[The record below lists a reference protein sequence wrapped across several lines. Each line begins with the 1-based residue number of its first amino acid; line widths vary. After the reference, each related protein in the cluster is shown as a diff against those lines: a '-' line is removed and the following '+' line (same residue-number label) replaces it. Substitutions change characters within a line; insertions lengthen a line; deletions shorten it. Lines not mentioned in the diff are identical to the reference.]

1 MLAIVIPYFKLR
13 FFEETLQSLANQTD
27 KRFRVYIGDDASPEE
42 PTCLLNKHDG
52 CFDFVYYRFS
62 ANLGATSL
70 TQHWERCIALTGN
83 EEWMMIL
90 GDDDVLGEHV
100 VAEFYQH
107 LPEVEKEGINLVR
120 FATQVFYV
128 EENKVSH
135 VFEHPQFEKATD
147 AFWRKFIEKTRSSLS
162 EYIFSRESFDEFK
175 FKNFPLA
182 WHADDLAWL
191 EFSNCGF
198 IYTVNQSTVIIRLS
212 DLNISGRT
220 DNQFLKEKARFLFF
234 KNIALNSK
242 FKFLK
247 KHKIEY
253 LFEFGILIKE
263 QNAVTLK
270 NVFQVFFQFLQ
281 IGEFYNGMRFLRRMI
296 RAKQNK

>member
-27 KRFRVYIGDDASPEE
+27 KRFSVYIGDDASPED
-42 PTCLLNKHDG
+42 PTDLLNRYNG
-52 CFDFVYYRFS
+52 YFDLVYYRFS

-70 TQHWERCIALTGN
+70 TQHWERCIVLSVN

-90 GDDDVLGEHV
+90 GDDDVLGENV
-100 VAEFYQH
+100 VAEFYEH
-107 LPEVEKEGINLVR
+107 LPQVEKKGINVVR
-120 FATQVFYV
+120 FATQVLYV
-128 EENKVSH
+128 EDNTVSD
-135 VFEHPQFEKATD
+135 VFEHPQFENATD

-162 EYIFSRESFDEFK
+162 EYIFSRKSFDEFK

-191 EFSNCGF
+191 EFSNCGS
-198 IYTVNQSTVIIRLS
+198 IYAVNQSTVIIRLS
-212 DLNISGRT
+212 HLNISGRT

-234 KNIALNSK
+234 KTIVLNSK
-242 FKFLK
+242 FKFSK
-247 KHKIEY
+247 KHKIQF

-263 QNAVTLK
+263 QNAATLK

>member
-1 MLAIVIPYFKLR
+1 MLAIVIPYYKLT
-13 FFEETLQSLANQTD
+13 FFEATLQSLALQTNQCF
-27 KRFRVYIGDDASPEE
+27 KVYVGDDASPED
-42 PTCLLNKHDG
+42 PSILIDQYKSQLNMMYHR
-52 CFDFVYYRFS
+52 FDENYGGVALS
-62 ANLGATSL
+62 K
-70 TQHWERCIALTGN
+70 QWERCIALTH
-83 EEWMMIL
+83 EEPWIMIL
-90 GDDDVLGEHV
+90 GDDDYLTPNVVQDFFEHLGIISK
-100 VAEFYQH
+100 
-107 LPEVEKEGINLVR
+107 EKIKVVR
-120 FATQVFYV
+120 FAT
-128 EENKVSH
+128 KVVNAKGESNNMIYT
-135 VFEHPQFEKATD
+135 HPV
-147 AFWRKFIEKTRSSLS
+147 IELSTNAYYRHYNCETRSSLS

-191 EFSNCGF
+191 EFSNCGS
-198 IYTVNQSTVIIRLS
+198 IYTVNHSTVIIRLS
-212 DLNISGRT
+212 HLNISGRT
-220 DNQFLKEKARFLFF
+220 DNQFLKQKARFLFF
-234 KNIALNSK
+234 KTIVLNSK

-247 KHKIEY
+247 KHKIQF